1 MTEPISN
8 PWFLEGSPAMS
19 ADWTPPGH
27 LRNFS
32 IELKARKY
40 RDPIQKL
47 AYLRRA
53 VKKNRLNWKLSG
65 HWKAPLFLLVFLFIG
80 VRGQTVTNVR
90 AGLPQEKLRP
100 ETSEVPEAPVL
111 LGPAWLVEHG
121 TDHDVYSNGL
131 RIENR
136 FLAPNE
142 PRSYV
147 IFRNG
152 SPSERRSKP
161 AGIIF
166 HTSESAQAPF
176 AADENGNL
184 TRIGRDLLEYISR
197 KQAYHFVIDRFGRVF
212 RIVPETDVA
221 NHAGNSVWADQE
233 GVYLNLNHSFL
244 GVSFEAHTRTL
255 DEGFYLNASQIHSGH
270 LLVEM
275 LVGKYNIPLRN
286 CVTHAQVSVDPN
298 TMTIGYHTD
307 GSGNFPFKEIG
318 IPNNYELPV
327 PSMYLFGFD
336 FDSHF
341 LMLAGTRM
349 WKGLLLADEQLRRE
363 ADSQHLSIGQ
373 HKEILRERYRTSI
386 AMLKTLGIIKEN

>member
-1 MTEPISN
+1 
-8 PWFLEGSPAMS
+8 MS
-19 ADWTPPGH
+19 ADWAPPGY

-32 IELKARKY
+32 IELRARQY

-47 AYLRRA
+47 AYLRRTA
-53 VKKNRLNWKLSG
+53 RKSRSNWKLSWR
-65 HWKAPLFLLVFLFIG
+65 WKMPLFLLVFLLIG
-80 VRGQTVTNVR
+80 ARVETVTEVK
-90 AGLPQEKLRP
+90 AGLPREKRLP
-100 ETSEVPEAPVL
+100 ETSEGPGAPVL
-111 LGPAWLVEHG
+111 LGQAWLVEHG
-121 TDHDVYSNGL
+121 PDHDVYSNGL

-161 AGIIF
+161 AGIVF
-166 HTSESAQAPF
+166 HTSESAQVPF
-176 AADENGNL
+176 AADENDTL

-255 DEGFYLNASQIHSGH
+255 DEGPYLTSSQIHSGH

-275 LVGKYNIPLRN
+275 LVGKYDIPLRN
-286 CVTHAQVSVDPN
+286 CVTHAQVSVDPT

-307 GSGNFPFKEIG
+307 GSGSFPFKEIG

-327 PSMYLFGFD
+327 PSMFLFGFD
-336 FDSHF
+336 FDSRF

-349 WKGLLLADEQLRRE
+349 WKGMLLADEQLRRE
-363 ADSQHLSIGQ
+363 ADSQHLPLGQ
-373 HKEILRERYRTSI
+373 YKENLREKYRTSI
-386 AMLKTLGIIKEN
+386 AMLKSMGIIKEN